1 MPLPGTSSPCTD
13 LRAIALQIPHEMNW
27 PGEGHNHVDLS
38 GNTVVKRKACAMPSV
53 LTGIRAN
60 FLRKLFQNWELEIIR
75 YRKQRFVVCHRG
87 K

>member
-27 PGEGHNHVDLS
+27 LREGHNHVELS
-38 GNTVVKRKACAMPSV
+38 GNTAVKRKACVMPSV

-60 FLRKLFQNWELEIIR
+60 FLRKFQNWQLEIIR